1 MADSIPLGVQSYCFR
16 GFADNAD
23 VAAKV
28 RAIGLSKIEL
38 CVRHADFAVPASYSG
53 VLGAYGAHGVSI
65 VSIGVNGIS
74 GDEAK
79 DRNLFEFCKAAGC
92 RHMSVDFAPDALPAR
107 LRAAEKLSEEY
118 GVVCGIHVH
127 GGRHWLGSSQ
137 ALRWVFSQ
145 CSKRIGLC
153 LDTAWAMDAG
163 EDPLKMIREF
173 ADRLHLL
180 HLKDFVFD
188 RARRPQDV
196 VVGTGNLDLPALQ
209 TALREA
215 GFQGLAILE
224 YEGDVNDP
232 VPALK
237 ECVEKSLAG
246 MPGLKA

>member
-16 GFADNAD
+16 GFPDGAA

-28 RAIGLSKIEL
+28 KEIGLSRIEL
-38 CVRHADFAVPASYSG
+38 CVRHADFSAPAAFPAVLEVYRSR
-53 VLGAYGAHGVSI
+53 GVSVI
-65 VSIGVNGIS
+65 SIGVNTIT

-79 DRNLFEFCKAAGC
+79 DRNLFEFCKAAGA
-92 RHMSVDFAPDALPAR
+92 RHMSVDFAPDNLQAR
-107 LRAAEKLSEEY
+107 LRSAEKLSEQY
-118 GVVCGIHVH
+118 GVLCGIHVH

-163 EDPLKMIREF
+163 EDPLKMVGEF

-188 RARRPQDV
+188 PARKPEDM

-209 TALREA
+209 AALRKA
-215 GFQGLAILE
+215 GFRGLAVLE

-237 ECVEKSLAG
+237 ECVKKSLAG
-246 MPGLKA
+246 MADLKA